1 MSVSAQHLAAAFETF
16 NETTQRL
23 KEAYDKLQEK
33 VAQLDRELEEKNKQL
48 LLKVEELNRTRDYL
62 HDILEAM
69 TDGVLAVDVEGR
81 ITTFNRAAQRITG
94 YTAAEAKDRRYS
106 ELFADSFGDLPRQ
119 VGRSEA
125 LRGHVPSELQRRDGT
140 SVPVSESVAL
150 LTDRQGNVAG
160 AIKVFQD
167 LSEITRLKEQ
177 VRRNDRLAAVGQM
190 AAAVAHEIRN
200 PLGGIE
206 GFAALLARDIPRDDP
221 KSVLVER
228 ILAGTKSLN
237 RVVSEL
243 LAFTRPMK
251 FEFET
256 IDCEELLK
264 SVLAL
269 AGDGNNGVA
278 VSVETDGTGYPAS
291 GGATLVGDAEKLKQV
306 FLNIVLNAFQSMADG
321 GELRIKMRREDRSG
335 EREAPSVIVTFA
347 DTGCGIP
354 KKVLPR
360 IFEPFFTTKE
370 KGTGLGLSVAARIVE
385 GHGGRITAT
394 STEGVGSTF
403 EIRLPCDAQ
412 QVNEWAG
419 GTDGG

>member
-33 VAQLDRELEEKNKQL
+33 VAQLDRELEAKNKQL

-69 TDGVLAVDVEGR
+69 TDGVLAVDIDGR

-94 YTAAEAKDRRYS
+94 YPAAEAQDRRYS
-106 ELFADSFGDLPRQ
+106 ELFADSFGDLPRR
-119 VGRSEA
+119 VGRCELSP
-125 LRGHVPSELQRRDGT
+125 GHVPSELRRRDGT
-140 SVPVSESVAL
+140 TVPVSESVAL
-150 LTDRQGNVAG
+150 LKDRHGNVSG

-167 LSEITRLKEQ
+167 LSEVARLKEQ

-206 GFAALLARDIPRDDP
+206 GFAALLARDIPKDDP
-221 KSVLVER
+221 KGLLVEK
-228 ILAGTKSLN
+228 ILTGTKSLN

-278 VSVETDGTGYPAS
+278 VSAETDGQGSP
-291 GGATLVGDAEKLKQV
+291 ATLVGDAEKLKQV
-306 FLNIVLNAFQSMADG
+306 FLNIVLNAFQSMGDG
-321 GELRIKMRREDRSG
+321 GELRIKVRREERS
-335 EREAPSVIVTFA
+335 EEQQPPVLVVTFA

-354 KKVLPR
+354 EEVLPR
-360 IFEPFFTTKE
+360 IFEPFFTTRE
-370 KGTGLGLSVAARIVE
+370 KGTGLGLAIAARIVE

-394 STEGVGSTF
+394 SIEGSGSTF
-403 EIRLPCDAQ
+403 EICVPCAGHQASDG
-412 QVNEWAG
+412 AG
-419 GTDGG
+419 GADGG

>member
-48 LLKVEELNRTRDYL
+48 VLKVEELNRTRDYL
-62 HDILEAM
+62 DGVLEAM

-94 YTAAEAKDRRYS
+94 YRTAQAKNRRYS
-106 ELFADSFGDLPRQ
+106 ELFADSFGELPRR
-119 VGRSEA
+119 GDRLAAS
-125 LRGHVPSELQRRDGT
+125 RGHVATELRRSDGT
-140 SVPVSESVAL
+140 TVPVSESVAL

-167 LSEITRLKEQ
+167 LSEVTRLKEQ

-206 GFAALLARDIPRDDP
+206 GFAALLARDIPKNDP
-221 KSVLVER
+221 KSALVEK

-251 FEFET
+251 FEFEM

-269 AGDGNNGVA
+269 TGDGNNGVA
-278 VSVETDGTGYPAS
+278 VSIETDGADSPAS
-291 GGATLVGDAEKLKQV
+291 LVGDAEKLKQV
-306 FLNIVLNAFQSMADG
+306 FLNIVLNAFQSMPNG
-321 GELRIKMRREDRSG
+321 GELRIRIRREQQRE
-335 EREAPSVIVTFA
+335 EREAPLLTVAFT

-354 KKVLPR
+354 EEVLPR

-370 KGTGLGLSVAARIVE
+370 KGTGLGLAVAARIVE
-385 GHGGRITAT
+385 GHGGRIAAT
-394 STEGVGSTF
+394 STEGVGSRF
-403 EIRLPCDAQ
+403 EISLPCAAR
-412 QVNEWAG
+412 QVNRGAG
-419 GTDGG
+419 GSDGG

>member
-1 MSVSAQHLAAAFETF
+1 MSVSAQHLKAAFETF

-23 KEAYDKLQEK
+23 QEAYEKLQER
-33 VAQLDRELEEKNKQL
+33 VAQLDRELEEKNRQL

-69 TDGVLAVDVEGR
+69 TDGVLAVDVDGR

-94 YTAAEAKDRRYS
+94 YTAAEVKNRRYS
-106 ELFADSFGDLPRQ
+106 ELFADSFGDLPRRA
-119 VGRSEA
+119 GRFEA
-125 LRGHVPSELQRRDGT
+125 SRGHVPSELRRRDGAA
-140 SVPVSESVAL
+140 VPVSESVAL

-167 LSEITRLKEQ
+167 LSEITRLKER

-221 KSVLVER
+221 KRMLVEK

-251 FEFET
+251 FELEA

-269 AGDGNNGVA
+269 AGDATNGVA
-278 VSVETDGTGYPAS
+278 VSLEIDRTASPA
-291 GGATLVGDAEKLKQV
+291 TVVGDAEKLKQV
-306 FLNIVLNAFQSMADG
+306 FLNVVLNALQSMTDG
-321 GELRIKMRREDRSG
+321 GALQIRMRREERTEG
-335 EREAPSVIVTFA
+335 REAPVLVVTFA

-354 KKVLPR
+354 EEVLPR

-370 KGTGLGLSVAARIVE
+370 KGTGLGLSVAARIVD

-412 QVNEWAG
+412 QVNGGAG